1 MYYILASK
9 ELDIFYIYIIE
20 ITLYMCVCVCISL
33 QRTSVETAS
42 LKQK

>member
-20 ITLYMCVCVCISL
+20 ITLYVCVCISF